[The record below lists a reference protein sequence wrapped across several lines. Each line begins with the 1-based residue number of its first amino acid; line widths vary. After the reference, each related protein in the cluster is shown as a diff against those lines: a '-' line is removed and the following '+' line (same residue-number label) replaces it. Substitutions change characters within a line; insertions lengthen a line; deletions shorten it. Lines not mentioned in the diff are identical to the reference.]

1 MENKLLE
8 DIRLNRHKYGQT
20 ILDALKDQIYECE
33 RYKVN
38 FSLAIGATLSDIDM
52 QKFSDMIR
60 ETDIFI
66 MLNKK
71 ICCIAFPFTDHA
83 QGIKAASNLLSKFE
97 MKFFSEKIYLS
108 VANTEE
114 CPTPEIHIQQ
124 LFDIL
129 VYAISN
135 GMNNMPIDNTSF

>member
-1 MENKLLE
+1 MEKELLE
-8 DIRLNRHKYGQT
+8 DIRLNRQKYGQT
-20 ILDALKDQIYECE
+20 ILDALKGQIYECE
-33 RYKVN
+33 RYNVN
-38 FSLAIGATLSDIDM
+38 FSLAIGATLSEIDM
-52 QKFSDMIR
+52 QKFSEMIR
-60 ETDIFI
+60 ETDTFI
-66 MLNKK
+66 ILDKN

-114 CPTPEIHIQQ
+114 CPTPDVHIQQ

-129 VYAISN
+129 IYTISN